1 MLMLAIERNTD
12 ISKLTT
18 LRVKASAE
26 FFAAPANL
34 DDLVVLFKEIKQKNW
49 SWNIL
54 GAGSNTL
61 LSSRPL
67 KGVLV
72 STNNL
77 DFMTKLSETQYEVGT
92 GLRMPKF
99 CALMTRDSLAGTEF
113 MEGIPGSVGGVIV
126 MNAGAHGAEISDI
139 LVSVKLLNL
148 ESLEIEEWT
157 KDQLA
162 LGYRRSNI
170 DPQKYLIVS
179 GTFNLKVDDKDA
191 IRARVQTNNKARTT
205 RQPIKSYTC
214 GCTFKNPQA
223 GYGAGKLI
231 DDLGIKGYRVGDFV
245 ISNLH
250 GNFFENHGEGTSF
263 DFCEL
268 MKFVQDKA
276 LKGKGLVLKPEV
288 KPMGDFSEAEL
299 EIWS

>member
-1 MLMLAIERNTD
+1 MLTIEQNTD

-34 DDLVVLFKEIKQKNW
+34 EELIALFQEIKEKNW

-77 DFMTKLSETQYEVGT
+77 DFVTKLSETQYEVGT

-113 MEGIPGSVGGVIV
+113 MEGIPGSIGGGIV

-148 ESLEIEEWT
+148 ESLKIEVRMN
-157 KDQLA
+157 DDLDFA
-162 LGYRRSNI
+162 YRSSNI
-170 DPQKYLIVS
+170 DSQTHLLVS
-179 GTFNLKVDDKDA
+179 AIFNLKPDDKDA
-191 IRARVQTNNKARTT
+191 IRARVQANNKARTT

-223 GYGAGKLI
+223 GYGAGQLI
-231 DDLGIKGYRVGDFV
+231 DDLGIKGHRVGDFV

-268 MKFVQDKA
+268 MKFVQTKA
-276 LKGKGLVLKPEV
+276 KSEKGMSLKPEV
-288 KPMGDFSEAEL
+288 KPMGDFSEDEMG
-299 EIWS
+299 IWS

>member
-1 MLMLAIERNTD
+1 MLAIEQNTD

-26 FFAAPANL
+26 FFAAPVNL
-34 DDLVVLFKEIKQKNW
+34 EELVALFKEIKQKNW

-67 KGVLV
+67 KGIMI
-72 STNNL
+72 STNKL
-77 DFMTKLSETQYEVGT
+77 DFVTKLGETQYEVGA

-113 MEGIPGSVGGVIV
+113 MEGIPGSVGGGIV

-148 ESLEIEEWT
+148 ASLELEERT
-157 KDQLA
+157 KNDLDFA
-162 LGYRRSNI
+162 YRSSNI
-170 DPQKYLIVS
+170 NSQTHLLVS
-179 GTFNLKVDDKDA
+179 AVFDLKADDKDA

-205 RQPIKSYTC
+205 RQPIKSFTC

-223 GYGAGKLI
+223 GYGAGQLI
-231 DDLGIKGYRVGDFV
+231 DDLGIKGHRVGDFV

-250 GNFFENHGEGTSF
+250 GNFFENHGEGTSSE
-263 DFCEL
+263 FCEL
-268 MKFVQDKA
+268 MKFVQAKA
-276 LKGKGLVLKPEV
+276 QSEKGMSLKPEV
-288 KPMGDFSEAEL
+288 KPMGDFSKEEL

>member
-1 MLMLAIERNTD
+1 MLTIEQNTD

-34 DDLVVLFKEIKQKNW
+34 EELIALFQEIKEKNW

-77 DFMTKLSETQYEVGT
+77 DFVTKLSETQYEVGT

-113 MEGIPGSVGGVIV
+113 MEGIPGSIGGGIV

-148 ESLEIEEWT
+148 ESLKIEVRMN
-157 KDQLA
+157 DDLDFA
-162 LGYRRSNI
+162 YRSSNI
-170 DPQKYLIVS
+170 DSQTHLLVS
-179 GTFNLKVDDKDA
+179 AIFNLKPDDKDA
-191 IRARVQTNNKARTT
+191 IRARVQANNKARTT

-223 GYGAGKLI
+223 GYGAGQLI
-231 DDLGIKGYRVGDFV
+231 DDLGIKGHRVGDFV

-268 MKFVQDKA
+268 MKFVQTKA
-276 LKGKGLVLKPEV
+276 KSEKGMSLKPEV
-288 KPMGDFSEAEL
+288 KPMGDFSEE
-299 EIWS
+299 EMGIWS